1 MAGRFN
7 QFHLYLSRNHDL
19 PLLTSSLADA
29 TSKSHSF
36 IKAAFIPEQAFE
48 VFMQSIGKMSAT
60 YRRKQMLQ
68 CLYVIAF
75 RCGLRRGELLK
86 LRLQDVESSSDRWL
100 FVRNNRYGNN
110 KSSSA
115 LRKVPLSVLMKMEES
130 KLFEY
135 YLAYKKS
142 LDNSSQTLL
151 FSHEQSVHIPLDG
164 TTSAH

>member
-1 MAGRFN
+1 MARHLDSEDFESLYRDILDIQLSEKNRHYMAGRFN
-7 QFHLYLSRNHDL
+7 QFHMYLSRNHDL

-86 LRLQDVESSSDRWL
+86 LRLQDGRL
-100 FVRNNRYGNN
+100 KNIGITY
-110 KSSSA
+110 
-115 LRKVPLSVLMKMEES
+115 
-130 KLFEY
+130 
-135 YLAYKKS
+135 
-142 LDNSSQTLL
+142 
-151 FSHEQSVHIPLDG
+151 
-164 TTSAH
+164 